1 MKDRQCSDKANAG
14 KSGGCN
20 MQGENFSVNRHMCSS
35 LGGAGMAP
43 PKGTSNGGK

>member
-14 KSGGCN
+14 IKPDGSP
-20 MQGENFSVNRHMCSS
+20 MSVNRHTCAS
-35 LGGAGMAP
+35 LGSSVQAP